1 MPKTQ
6 GPGLRVWA
14 SGDRP
19 CSGTCAQTMPESE
32 SSSALGRLGRRGL
45 WNERASARNK
55 LLPIEQDLPVW
66 RHCPQSGCASSHLTF
81 LLRHSK
87 LIDQARP
94 GYLAPI
100 AVAGNM
106 APDGH
111 RGGSG
116 VGLKWERQLTIPCE
130 TLRAACCIVT
140 CSWQY
145 CTGRKVEEMDSGEK
159 RNHITSPCGECGE
172 CPQRS

>member
-1 MPKTQ
+1 M
-6 GPGLRVWA
+6 RSA
-14 SGDRP
+14 SGNRP

-94 GYLAPI
+94 SYLAPI

-106 APDGH
+106 APNGH
-111 RGGSG
+111 RSGSG
-116 VGLKWERQLTIPCE
+116 VGLKWETTHHP
-130 TLRAACCIVT
+130 LRDLARRMLHRHLLMAVLYREKGGGKGF
-140 CSWQY
+140 W
-145 CTGRKVEEMDSGEK
+145 GKEEPH
-159 RNHITSPCGECGE
+159 HITMWRMWRMPTTI
-172 CPQRS
+172 